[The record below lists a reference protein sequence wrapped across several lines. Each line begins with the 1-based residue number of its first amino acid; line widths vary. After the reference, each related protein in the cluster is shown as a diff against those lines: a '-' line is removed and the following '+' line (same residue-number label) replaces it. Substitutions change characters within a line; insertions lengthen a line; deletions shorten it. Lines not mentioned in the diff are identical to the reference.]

1 MRTVTATE
9 KYQAV
14 NEGRMAKKEFV
25 RQMRQQYPMY
35 ISQYD
40 GFDSTVQ
47 ILKNRQM
54 LFEAKKKTPKA
65 FSGAKVYDDRP
76 ALTYSLDAL
85 DRGIR
90 AELAAAGITM
100 PHQGVKPEDYINAE
114 KKAKDNLEKNPT
126 HYLDLMSGESNKVD
140 KHDKEVEVKRGA
152 STVDTFNGMKKATLK
167 EEVIKEDEEEDA
179 KNDADS
185 YDHDYPHQDEEVV
198 DANPEMSEDAK
209 KNLLGKVVGA
219 LRTNYPDI
227 TAGIVKDFIKTH
239 YQDLLDGA
247 DIESEFKEYIDN
259 NYEGPSDMKE
269 AEEGIDMSSKDGY
282 ISFIDN
288 ENILA
293 NYTPEDAEEMA
304 RELAMTHHDAG
315 QDQDNFVKSFMAAY
329 KEGGYDYDDQVHEK
343 QGKDHDG
350 DGDIDG
356 DDYIAAKDKAI
367 KKAMG
372 KDVDEDQEGD
382 HNFYDNKEKSKQI
395 IQIAKDAIALM
406 DEQPGTSVKDAI
418 EAVME
423 FMDESYAMKRMQ
435 KAHTQDRLAGKKSTY
450 DQAKEKDKGKEK
462 QLKEAI
468 KSIIKKT
475 LVNEAATVKLA
486 DWAESYESF
495 PGVKPVVNE
504 LENIVTEIETFYD
517 KMSDKIAAVFAKSSD
532 FENEEGLK
540 IGGFIA
546 PGLESAFKQDLSKVM
561 KKGSFLKKI
570 SLPKVRTI
578 SQADIDAAGVVDET
592 EVLEEPKSTVFT
604 PNF

>member
-9 KYQAV
+9 KYRAV
-14 NEGRMAKKEFV
+14 LEGKMAKREFV
-25 RQMRQQYPMY
+25 RQMRQQYPSMV
-35 ISQYD
+35 SQFD

-54 LFEAKKKTPKA
+54 IFEAQKPA

-76 ALTYSLDAL
+76 ALTYSLDSL

-90 AELAAAGITM
+90 AELAGMGITM
-100 PHQGVKPEDYINAE
+100 PHQGVKPEDYLKAE

-140 KHDKEVEVKRGA
+140 KHDKEKEIKRGA
-152 STVDTFNGMKKATLK
+152 QDKDTFNGMKKATLK
-167 EEVIKEDEEEDA
+167 ESAKE
-179 KNDADS
+179 
-185 YDHDYPHQDEEVV
+185 V
-198 DANPEMSEDAK
+198 DANPEISEDAK

-219 LRTNYPDI
+219 LRAKYPNV

-247 DIESEFKEYIDN
+247 DIEDEFEQYIQH
-259 NYEGPSDMKE
+259 NYDLM
-269 AEEGIDMSSKDGY
+269 
-282 ISFIDN
+282 
-288 ENILA
+288 
-293 NYTPEDAEEMA
+293 
-304 RELAMTHHDAG
+304 
-315 QDQDNFVKSFMAAY
+315 
-329 KEGGYDYDDQVHEK
+329 EK
-343 QGKDHDG
+343 KGKDHDG
-350 DGDIDG
+350 DGDIDS
-356 DDYIAAKDKAI
+356 DDYLAAKDKAI

-372 KDVDEDQEGD
+372 KDPKED
-382 HNFYDNKEKSKQI
+382 
-395 IQIAKDAIALM
+395 
-406 DEQPGTSVKDAI
+406 
-418 EAVME
+418 
-423 FMDESYAMKRMQ
+423 
-435 KAHTQDRLAGKKSTY
+435 
-450 DQAKEKDKGKEK
+450 

-468 KSIIKKT
+468 KTIIKKT

-486 DWAESYESF
+486 DWAESYETF

-517 KMSDKIAAVFAKSSD
+517 KMSDKIAAVFAKSTD

-546 PGLESAFKQDLSKVM
+546 PGLESAFKQDLSKVI
-561 KKGSFLKKI
+561 KKGSFFRKI
-570 SLPKVRTI
+570 NLPKVRTI
-578 SQADIDAAGVVDET
+578 SQADIDTARGRGEVDET

>member
-1 MRTVTATE
+1 MRQITATE
-9 KYQAV
+9 KYRAV
-14 NEGRMAKKEFV
+14 NEGKMAKKEFV

-40 GFDSTVQ
+40 GYDSTVQ
-47 ILKNRQM
+47 ILKNRNM
-54 LFEAKKKTPKA
+54 IYEAAKPA
-65 FSGAKVYDDRP
+65 FSGVKVYDDRP
-76 ALTYSLDAL
+76 ALTYSLDSL

-90 AELAAAGITM
+90 AELAALGVTM
-100 PHQGVKPEDYINAE
+100 PHQGVKPEDYLKAE

-140 KHDKEVEVKRGA
+140 KHDREKEVKRGA
-152 STVDTFNGMKKATLK
+152 EDIDSFNSMKKATLK
-167 EEVIKEDEEEDA
+167 ENMYIDDEEWEKEMGRTPEDTEKA
-179 KNDADS
+179 IDKEAS
-185 YDHDYPHQDEEVV
+185 K
-198 DANPEMSEDAK
+198 MSEDAK
-209 KNLLGKVVGA
+209 KNMLGQVVGA
-219 LRTNYPDI
+219 LRTKYPDI
-227 TAGIVKDFIKTH
+227 TGSIIKDFIKTH

-259 NYEGPSDMKE
+259 NYEGPSDMRE

-282 ISFIDN
+282 IAFIDN
-288 ENILA
+288 EDILA

-350 DGDIDG
+350 DGDIDS
-356 DDYIAAKDKAI
+356 DDYMAAKDKAI

-382 HNFYDNKEKSKQI
+382 HNFYDNKEKAQQI
-395 IQIAKDAIALM
+395 MQIAKDAINLM

-435 KAHTQDRLAGKKSTY
+435 QAHTQDRLAGKKSTY

-475 LVNEAATVKLA
+475 LINEAATVKLS

-517 KMSDKIAAVFAKSSD
+517 KMSDKISKVFEKSSD

-546 PGLESAFKQDLSKVM
+546 PSLEAAFKQDLGKVI
-561 KKGSFLKKI
+561 KKGSFLSKI
-570 SLPKVRTI
+570 NLPKVRTI
-578 SQADIDAAGVVDET
+578 TQADIDSQNSSERPLGEED
-592 EVLEEPKSTVFT
+592 VLEEPKSTVFT